1 MEEEDIVKSI
11 ITMNKEEEWECLE
24 CGQRGS
30 YMEIRKPIDFG
41 VDRCPNCSEEVK
53 CLE

>member
-1 MEEEDIVKSI
+1 MTKLS
-11 ITMNKEEEWECLE
+11 EEEWECPE
-24 CGQRGS
+24 CGQKGS
-30 YMEIRKPIDFG
+30 YADIRRPLDLG